1 MRMTRET
8 PIPQTE
14 RGRGREYVSVGLG
27 FNLRLVFDCCHSIY
41 RIDIEREKKSH
52 QFFISIVHNLM
63 NTIFCAWFGILCE
76 SF

>member
-27 FNLRLVFDCCHSIY
+27 FNLRLIFDCCHSIY
-41 RIDIEREKKSH
+41 RIDIEREREKSH
-52 QFFISIVHNLM
+52 QFFISNFLCLVRYFMRI
-63 NTIFCAWFGILCE
+63 ILI
-76 SF
+76 